1 MQKNLTS
8 ICLDYNEFGDNGCV
22 EVCRGLQNNRTLLT
36 LSMCYCGLTQASGAY
51 LGQILSTT
59 AMKELFLDGNDLRCY
74 GCQDLIRVVAQEA
87 EKMAMQRL
95 MEKRLKAEEKERLK
109 EEGVFEPEEEKKKK
123 KKKGG
128 SKLIF
133 WSCFFSIGIIESIY
147 LKICSEIRR

>member
-1 MQKNLTS
+1 
-8 ICLDYNEFGDNGCV
+8 
-22 EVCRGLQNNRTLLT
+22 
-36 LSMCYCGLTQASGAY
+36 MCYCGLTQASGAY

-95 MEKRLKAEEKERLK
+95 MEKRLKAEEKERLR

-133 WSCFFSIGIIESIY
+133 WPCFFLIGIIESIY